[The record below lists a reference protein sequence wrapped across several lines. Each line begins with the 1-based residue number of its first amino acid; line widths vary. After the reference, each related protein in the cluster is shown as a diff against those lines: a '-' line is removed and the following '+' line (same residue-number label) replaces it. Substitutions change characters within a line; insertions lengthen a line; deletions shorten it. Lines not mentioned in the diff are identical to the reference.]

1 MRTIL
6 LLTLFVSLSGVL
18 PGFAQDTQQLDDIN
32 YSFGHF
38 LGKDLQRNAVQ
49 LRIDRLL
56 DGLFDASEQLD
67 PQYSQ
72 DEMQALRGVKHAKE
86 EEILEKI
93 NYAYGYKN
101 RPADCCGQSRNQR
114 RTAPVRSHRC
124 HRPQKGPVQRQGD
137 DRVAGSTEKGS
148 AMRAHRLLAGLL
160 ICTFF
165 AAARPRKRRGAAGHQ
180 RSAG

>member
-56 DGLFDASEQLD
+56 DGLFDASEQLE

-93 NYAYGYKN
+93 NYAYGYKT
-101 RPADCCGQSRNQR
+101 GQQI
-114 RTAPVRSHRC
+114 
-124 HRPQKGPVQRQGD
+124 
-137 DRVAGSTEKGS
+137 VAAKVEINAEPLLFGVTDVTDHKKIRFSVKEMTE
-148 AMRAHRLLAGLL
+148 LLAQLKKDQ
-160 ICTFF
+160 
-165 AAARPRKRRGAAGHQ
+165 P
-180 RSAG
+180 